1 MNDDPSISNVFARNW
16 HDFKAAYNSLLVV
29 NFLNTLLIIAV
40 IAVSLLI
47 PLVFYILIQNVTVYT
62 DNINMGR
69 NITVYLEPNVSAEQ
83 ASVIRDTFARD
94 KRIKE
99 VELITA
105 DDALADF
112 SQALGLE
119 SNEILSA
126 DKNPLPHVIVVTP
139 QDEYT
144 TDDYLEQM
152 ASEIKANREVA
163 MVQLDKQWF
172 NRLHSLIAFLHA
184 LTTVVSVIL
193 LMSVLLTI
201 INSIAARVATHRN
214 EIEVMKLVGA
224 TNTYI
229 CRPYFY
235 LGLWFGI
242 LGSLVA
248 VWLSSLAVVFSE
260 SLVNGIAEAY
270 DTHISLHGLTFEE
283 MLLVILVA
291 SILAALVSS
300 FCAYENIAKIEPS
313 E

>member
-69 NITVYLEPNVSAEQ
+69 NVTVYLEPNVSAEQ

-126 DKNPLPHVIVVTP
+126 EKNPLPHVIVVTP
-139 QDEYT
+139 LDE
-144 TDDYLEQM
+144 
-152 ASEIKANREVA
+152 
-163 MVQLDKQWF
+163 
-172 NRLHSLIAFLHA
+172 
-184 LTTVVSVIL
+184 
-193 LMSVLLTI
+193 
-201 INSIAARVATHRN
+201 
-214 EIEVMKLVGA
+214 
-224 TNTYI
+224 
-229 CRPYFY
+229 
-235 LGLWFGI
+235 
-242 LGSLVA
+242 
-248 VWLSSLAVVFSE
+248 
-260 SLVNGIAEAY
+260 
-270 DTHISLHGLTFEE
+270 
-283 MLLVILVA
+283 
-291 SILAALVSS
+291 
-300 FCAYENIAKIEPS
+300 
-313 E
+313 

>member
-1 MNDDPSISNVFARNW
+1 MNDAPSISNVFARNW

-69 NITVYLEPNVSAEQ
+69 NVTVYLEPNVSAEQ

-126 DKNPLPHVIVVTP
+126 EKNPLPHVIVVTP

-235 LGLWFGI
+235 LGYG
-242 LGSLVA
+242 
-248 VWLSSLAVVFSE
+248 LAF
-260 SLVNGIAEAY
+260 
-270 DTHISLHGLTFEE
+270 
-283 MLLVILVA
+283 
-291 SILAALVSS
+291 
-300 FCAYENIAKIEPS
+300 
-313 E
+313 